1 MNEEQIKEK
10 DKQPNSQVTA
20 KKRGRPKKVV
30 LDNNDKP
37 VLDEIREVALEKKAG
52 FNLIEVVIIMII
64 TVLFGT
70 LIGSMISYEKDKI
83 VSGEIPNDLEEL
95 VQTYNDLLDNYYED
109 LDKEALLDAGIKGMI
124 DYLGDPYSTYMDLKE
139 TEEFNEKVE
148 GKYVG
153 IGTEIQLVDNNI
165 TISNPFEDG
174 PAYEAG
180 LRKGDIIVAVEGE
193 SVEGKTLSEVSALIK
208 GKADTKVSITIKRD
222 NEEKV
227 LSVTRKEVDITSVT
241 YDTFDVNDKKI
252 GLITIDIFAANSK
265 EQFRDALTVLE
276 EANIDSLVIDV
287 RDNTGGYLSVVSEI
301 VSMFLDKSKIIYQLE
316 TKGVKEPVYS
326 LTKEKRTYP
335 VAVLINSASASASEI
350 LASALKESYGAE
362 IIGINSYGKGT
373 VQKSYTLDTGATI
386 KYTIQKWLT
395 PDGNWINDTGVSPTI
410 KEELDVSYYTNPSI
424 ENDNQ
429 LQKALEVL
437 SEK

>member
-410 KEELDVSYYTNPSI
+410 KEELDVSYYTNPSL